1 MGWRTW
7 AGVAVVVTLAYMS
20 AASRNSGS
28 NRIHQDA
35 AWQRATDQLANEVCD
50 AYQQAQNPDLCA
62 RMANEQKPEIR
73 ERLKKF
79 QP

>member
-1 MGWRTW
+1 MGWKTW
-7 AGVAVVVTLAYMS
+7 VGAAVVVGLAYMS

-28 NRIHQDA
+28 NRVHQDA
-35 AWQRATDQLANEVCD
+35 AWERATNELAADVCD
-50 AYQQAQNPDLCA
+50 AYQRAQNPDLCE
-62 RMANEQKPEIR
+62 RMANEEKPYIR